1 MQNIYQVN
9 ISNEDDLIKIC
20 QKIGTDPRALSFLK
34 PKHKIF
40 YFYAENVD
48 FRAAS
53 FLKQEM
59 LSRGGETIVTKH
71 VIDAKID
78 FSDVLIM
85 GTKSQIKSLL
95 LKLKTMDCWGLKNI
109 RDELEKIFNNIF
121 VDDWKLS
128 LPENR
133 KLILNNDT
141 KLMAIINLTPDSF
154 FEASRFNKKEILN
167 IAENFLNAGADIL
180 DLGGESTRPGATQI
194 SESEELNRILPAIKI
209 LRKEFPDVIISVD
222 TYKSKVAEAAASE
235 GIDIIN
241 DISGFNFDNKMPDCI
256 AKFNVGYVL
265 SHIRGSLQEMKNP
278 KPYENLL
285 GEINTYFHEKLR
297 ILELAGVKN
306 ENIIID
312 PGLGFAKSQNDNL
325 VILKNISSLKNFG
338 LPILVGHSRKKFT
351 QNNLFSTIALSAYLY
366 GKVQILRIHDVF
378 ENYNAIKIIKS
389 LNKS

>member
-71 VIDAKID
+71 VIDAKTD

-133 KLILNNDT
+133 ELILNNDT

-154 FEASRFNKKEILN
+154 FEASRFNEKEILN

-209 LRKEFPDVIISVD
+209 LRKEFPNVIISVD

-241 DISGFNFDNKMPDCI
+241 DISGFNFDNEMPNCI

>member
-20 QKIGTDPRALSFLK
+20 QKIDTDSRALLFLK

-121 VDDWKLS
+121 VNNWKLS

-133 KLILNNDT
+133 ELILNNDT

-154 FEASRFNKKEILN
+154 FEASRFHEKEIIN
-167 IAENFLNAGADIL
+167 VAENFLNAGADIL

-209 LRKEFPDVIISVD
+209 LRKEFPNVIISVD
-222 TYKSKVAEAAASE
+222 TYKSNVAEVAASE

-265 SHIRGSLQEMKNP
+265 SHIRGTLQEMKNP

-285 GEINTYFHEKLR
+285 GEINTYFHEKLK
-297 ILELAGVKN
+297 ILESAGVKK

-338 LPILVGHSRKKFT
+338 LPILIGHSRKKFT
-351 QNNLFSTIALSAYLY
+351 ENDLFTTIALSAYLY
-366 GKVQILRIHDVF
+366 GKVQILRIHDVL
-378 ENYNAIKIIKS
+378 ENYHAIKIIKS